1 MSRDSR
7 YTSAPRRHRA
17 APSCIVCRAAT
28 VRRQADIQCRSVDN
42 GYCAERA
49 MIRDYR
55 GENINLFAYRIA
67 S

>member
-7 YTSAPRRHRA
+7 NASAPRRHRA
-17 APSCIVCRAAT
+17 APSRIVCSAAI
-28 VRRQADIQCRSVDN
+28 VRRQSDIQRSVDN

-55 GENINLFAYRIA
+55 GENSNLFAYRIA